1 MIKMSVLKVNLNNFE
16 TVKNSEKT
24 VLLDFYADWCG
35 PCRMVSPIV
44 DEIAEENPQYL
55 VGKINVD
62 EETKLAAD
70 FGVGSI
76 PTLIV
81 MKNGKI
87 VEESVGARP
96 KEQILKMLEG

>member
-1 MIKMSVLKVNLNNFE
+1 MSVLKINKDNFE
-16 TVKNSEKT
+16 SVKNSEKK

-62 EETKLAAD
+62 EEPELAQA
-70 FGVGSI
+70 FGVATI
-76 PTLIV
+76 PTLVV
-81 MKNGKI
+81 MNDGKI
-87 VEESVGARP
+87 VSQSSGARP
-96 KEQILKMLEG
+96 KQQILDLLNG

>member
-1 MIKMSVLKVNLNNFE
+1 MSVLKVNLNNFE

-62 EETKLAAD
+62 EEIKLAAD

-87 VEESVGARP
+87 VQESVGARP